1 MIRMKNVNN
10 SKYLVIFIRIAL
22 SMDFSEFAK
31 SGEIGPI
38 SMEISLHEIKI
49 ERLIHINLKNKAKV
63 V

>member
-38 SMEISLHEIKI
+38 GMEISLHEIKI